1 MTLQFIHARPSHGPL
16 RVKARND
23 TKTVSKAMMMVKT
36 PKSGERIED
45 LVDFYQQW
53 ADLRDVAMNMS
64 RDGRLDQKERVILQW
79 MVRVVDRV
87 GPVDLK

>member
-1 MTLQFIHARPSHGPL
+1 
-16 RVKARND
+16 
-23 TKTVSKAMMMVKT
+23 MMMVKT
-36 PKSGERIED
+36 PESGEDIQD

-53 ADLRDVAMNMS
+53 PELREVAMTLS
-64 RDGRLDQKERVILQW
+64 RDGRLDRTERVILQW

>member
-1 MTLQFIHARPSHGPL
+1 
-16 RVKARND
+16 
-23 TKTVSKAMMMVKT
+23 
-36 PKSGERIED
+36 
-45 LVDFYQQW
+45 
-53 ADLRDVAMNMS
+53 MNMS